1 MRRVAL
7 LGFPVAHSVSPTMH
21 NAAFAALRL
30 PWRYEPISATPE
42 DLPNRVDAL
51 RDAEWAGANVTV
63 PHKVAAARLVDRLAD
78 HASRLGA
85 INTIVNSEGTLV
97 GYNTDIG
104 GFTADLAAHGMDVAG
119 QAAVILGAGGA
130 ARAAAWAL
138 SEMGADL
145 RIVCRDLSAGR
156 EIADILPS
164 GARSPA
170 RIFPWT
176 EAGLYSAAEDVALVV
191 NATSLGMFPAFD
203 GTPWPKSIPLPRDA
217 FVYDMIFNPL
227 RTTFVEAALAAGL
240 RACGGLGML
249 VEQGAL
255 ALSLWTRSM
264 PPRGVMHSAAMAALE
279 KQHAQISY
287 SR

>member
-30 PWRYEPISATPE
+30 PWRYEAISTTPE
-42 DLPNRVDAL
+42 DLPNRVDAM
-51 RDAEWAGANVTV
+51 RGADWAGANVTV

-78 HASRLGA
+78 HASLLGA

-104 GFTADLAAHGMDVAG
+104 GFTADLAAHGVDVAG

-138 SEMGADL
+138 SEMRAEL

-164 GARSPA
+164 GAGMGV

-176 EAGLYSAAEDVALVV
+176 EAGLQSAAEDAALVV
-191 NATSLGMFPAFD
+191 NATPMGMSPDFD
-203 GTPWPKSIPLPRDA
+203 GTPWPKSIPLPRQA

-255 ALSLWTRSM
+255 ALSLWTRTM
-264 PPRGVMHSAAMAALE
+264 PPRGVMHSAALAALE
-279 KQHAQISY
+279 KQHAQIPY

>member
-1 MRRVAL
+1 MMRVAL
-7 LGFPVAHSVSPTMH
+7 LGFPVAHSVSPTMQ

-30 PWRYEPISATPE
+30 PWRYEAIPVSHEGLSDRI
-42 DLPNRVDAL
+42 DAL
-51 RDAEWAGANVTV
+51 RGADWAGANVTV

-78 HASRLGA
+78 QAGRLGA
-85 INTIVNSEGTLV
+85 INTVVNSQGTLI

-104 GFTADLAAHGMDVAG
+104 GFAADLAAHGVDVAG
-119 QAAVILGAGGA
+119 KTAVILGAGGA
-130 ARAAAWAL
+130 ARAAAWVL
-138 SEMGADL
+138 SAMGADL
-145 RIVCRDLSAGR
+145 RIVCRDSSAGR
-156 EIADILPS
+156 EIADILPA
-164 GARSPA
+164 GTGTGV

-176 EAGLYSAAEDVALVV
+176 EAGLQSAAEGVTLVV
-191 NATSLGMFPAFD
+191 NATPMGMSPDFE
-203 GTPWPKSIPLPRDA
+203 GTPWPKSIPLPREA

-264 PPRGVMHSAAMAALE
+264 PPRGVMHFAAMAALE